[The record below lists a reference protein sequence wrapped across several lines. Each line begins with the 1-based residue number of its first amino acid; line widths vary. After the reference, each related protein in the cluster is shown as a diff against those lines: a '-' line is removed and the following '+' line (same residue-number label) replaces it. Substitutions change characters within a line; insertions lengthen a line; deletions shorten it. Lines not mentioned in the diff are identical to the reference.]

1 MRELGVTW
9 DAVTEWQGYKGICVD
24 HSLFLSLLLS
34 CKSSDSELSW
44 KKIPTGKSK
53 SQLRTSGTVMTV
65 LFGGHWEFKQIKIWN
80 VFFLHPKFKKK
91 KKIRLKV
98 IESSWIFSSSCF
110 LIYHSTIFF
119 FLNCCNMQFFL
130 KRKITV
136 GERQYDLRKN
146 CGL

>member
-1 MRELGVTW
+1 MRELSVTW
-9 DAVTEWQGYKGICVD
+9 DAVTEWQGYKGIYVD

-91 KKIRLKV
+91 RIRLKV

-130 KRKITV
+130 KRQITV